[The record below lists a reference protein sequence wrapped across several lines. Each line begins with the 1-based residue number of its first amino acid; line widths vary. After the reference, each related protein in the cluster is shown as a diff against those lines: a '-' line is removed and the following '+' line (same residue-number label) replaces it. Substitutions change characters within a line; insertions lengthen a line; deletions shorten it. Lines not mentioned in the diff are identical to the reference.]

1 MFSLIVGASAFAA
14 MIGIALYLAKRLG
27 DAESRLEAEGSAR
40 ALAERALSD
49 LEQRLQTIFESQLE
63 CVKLHDA
70 NGTVLTMNRA
80 GIACLGANC
89 AAQVVGT
96 SVYSFI
102 SAEYHERY
110 KALSAAVFEG
120 RSESMEFRVLCAMG
134 QHRLFETNV
143 VPMRESGGAIVAAL
157 ALTRDITD
165 RRNAEERA
173 QRHLSDLARVGRIT
187 SMGEMA
193 SGLAHE
199 LNQPLAAIVNHASAC
214 LRRLR
219 TAPSKIESVVESLE
233 AINEQGQRAGQIIRT
248 VRELVSRTGPT
259 KTLVDI
265 NEIVR
270 MMVLL
275 ITPEATRHDVRIAMK
290 LALDTGAI
298 YASKIELEQVVF
310 NLIRNAV
317 EAIGNPGAA
326 AQASVSVSTMRGQD
340 GGIEVAV
347 EDCGCGID
355 VDDIDKLFDPF
366 FTTKIDGIGMGLS
379 ISRSVIEAHGGRISV
394 RPNAGK
400 GVTFTFTVPPAL
412 EEQIEYGHRS

>member
-1 MFSLIVGASAFAA
+1 MLILIVGASAFAA
-14 MIGIALYLAKRLG
+14 MTGIALYLAKRLG
-27 DAESRLEAEGSAR
+27 DAESRLGAEGSAR
-40 ALAERALSD
+40 AQAERALSD
-49 LEQRLQTIFESQLE
+49 QEQRLQTIFESQLE

-70 NGTVLTMNRA
+70 DGTILTMNRA
-80 GIACLGANC
+80 GIARLGARC

-102 SAEYHERY
+102 SPEHHERY
-110 KALSAAVFEG
+110 RVLSAGVFEG
-120 RSESMEFRVLCAMG
+120 RSESMEFRIMCAMG
-134 QHRLFETNV
+134 QRRLFETHV
-143 VPMRESGGAIVAAL
+143 VPMRDSGGTIVAAL
-157 ALTRDITD
+157 ALTCDITD

-173 QRHLSDLARVGRIT
+173 QRHLSDLARVARIT

-199 LNQPLAAIVNHASAC
+199 LNQPLAAMVNHASAC

-219 TAPSKIESVVESLE
+219 TAPEKIESVVESLE

-248 VRELVSRTGPT
+248 VRELVSRTEPT

-275 ITPEATRHDVRIAMK
+275 TTPEAARHDVKIAMK
-290 LALDTGAI
+290 LATDTGSI
-298 YASKIELEQVVF
+298 YASKIGLEQIVF
-310 NLIRNAV
+310 NLIRNAI

-326 AQASVSVSTMRGQD
+326 AHASISVSTMRAQD

-347 EDCGCGID
+347 QDCGCGID
-355 VDDIDKLFDPF
+355 ADDIDKVFDPF

-379 ISRSVIEAHGGRISV
+379 ISRSIIEAHGGRISV

-400 GVTFTFTVPPAL
+400 GVTFVFTVPRAL
-412 EEQIEYGHRS
+412 EVGMAV